1 VARKCSLYNAFADPP
16 DDRPLPLVAA
26 RYRRSHRVANPLR
39 RVLYSQQMSREGEL
53 RRHTRAERSSPV
65 QIVWKDRAGVDKYIN
80 GRSLDVSPSGM
91 RVEISEPI
99 EKQTYVTLQCVAL
112 ALHGTA
118 SVRTCARKGTKYV
131 VGLEFSG
138 GLQWKPKDPKP
149 Q

>member
-1 VARKCSLYNAFADPP
+1 VLAYPP
-16 DDRPLPLVAA
+16 RTV
-26 RYRRSHRVANPLR
+26 V
-39 RVLYSQQMSREGEL
+39 YSQLMSRDGEL

-65 QIVWKDRAGVDKYIN
+65 QIIWKDRAGVDKYIS

-91 RVEISEPI
+91 RVEISEAI

-118 SVRTCARKGTKYV
+118 SVRTCTRKGTKYV